1 MLQIKAISKSYKNVV
16 ALDNIFLNI
25 PSEGIF
31 ALLGLNGA
39 GKTTLISILCNIIK
53 PDKGE
58 ILYKETPFFEVLKK
72 DKSLCSLTPQEFAFY
87 PALSIYENI
96 KFFSQINDL
105 SQKKRENNIDF
116 ALNVTKLEK
125 YLPIKAYKLS
135 GGLKRRLN
143 LAISLLNDP
152 KILFLDEPTIGID
165 PHTREFILKAVKEIG
180 NSKKL
185 VFYTSHYMNEVDF
198 LADSIAIIDKGKVL
212 LSYKVKNKESV
223 LTLEI
228 NDGTDEK
235 KLERLNSF
243 MPFTKI
249 KNSLQSNVLSEQKAI
264 EFLNFA
270 HEIGVNFKKI
280 SFAPISAETLFLN
293 LTADEKAFL

>member
-1 MLQIKAISKSYKNVV
+1 MLQIKTLNKSYKNVL
-16 ALDNIFLNI
+16 ALNNISLDI

-39 GKTTLISILCNIIK
+39 GKTTLISILCGIIK
-53 PDKGE
+53 ADKGE
-58 ILYKETPFFEVLKK
+58 IFYKGSPFFEILKK

-87 PALSIYENI
+87 PTLSVYENI

-105 SQKKRENNIDF
+105 TPKKRKNNIDF
-116 ALNVTKLEK
+116 ALNTTKLEK
-125 YLPIKAYKLS
+125 YLQVKACSLS

-143 LAISLLNDP
+143 LAVSLLNDP

-198 LADSIAIIDKGKVL
+198 LSDSIAIIDKGEIL
-212 LSYKVKNKESV
+212 LSYKVKKENV

-228 NDGTDEK
+228 DTATDEK
-235 KLERLNSF
+235 KFKELNDF
-243 MPFTKI
+243 MPFTRM
-249 KNSLQSNVLSEQKAI
+249 KNYLQSAALSEQKAL

-270 HEIGVNFKKI
+270 QKKGISFKKI

-293 LTADEKAFL
+293 LTADKRTL

>member
-1 MLQIKAISKSYKNVV
+1 MLQIRSLSKSYKNVS
-16 ALDNIFLNI
+16 ALSNISLDI

-31 ALLGLNGA
+31 ALLGINGA

-53 PDKGE
+53 ADEGKIFYNE
-58 ILYKETPFFEVLKK
+58 MPFFEIFKK

-87 PALSIYENI
+87 PALSVYENI
-96 KFFSQINDL
+96 KFFSQVNDL
-105 SQKKRENNIDF
+105 SPKERKNNIDS
-116 ALNVTKLEK
+116 ALNTVKLEN
-125 YLPIKAYKLS
+125 YLQIKACKLS

-143 LAISLLNDP
+143 LAISLLNNP

-165 PHTREFILKAVKEIG
+165 PHTRGFILEAIKEIG

-198 LADSIAIIDKGKVL
+198 LADNIAIIDKGKVL
-212 LSYKVKNKESV
+212 LSYKVKKENV

-228 NDGTDEK
+228 NAKTDEK
-235 KLERLNSF
+235 KLEKLNNF
-243 MPFTKI
+243 MPLTKI
-249 KNSLQSNVLSEQKAI
+249 KNSLQSDALSEQKTL

-270 HEIGVNFKKI
+270 HNIGVSFEKI
-280 SFAPISAETLFLN
+280 SFAPISAETLFLS
-293 LTADEKAFL
+293 LTADEKVFL

>member
-1 MLQIKAISKSYKNVV
+1 MLQIKAISKSYKSVL
-16 ALDNIFLNI
+16 ALNNISLDI
-25 PSEGIF
+25 QSEGVF

-39 GKTTLISILCNIIK
+39 GKTTLISILCDIMK
-53 PDKGE
+53 ADKGE
-58 ILYKETPFFEVLKK
+58 IFYKGEPFFEVFKK

-87 PALSIYENI
+87 PTLSVYENI

-105 SQKKRENNIDF
+105 SPKKRADSIDF
-116 ALNVTKLEK
+116 ALNATKLEK
-125 YLPIKAYKLS
+125 YLQIKTSKLS

-165 PHTREFILKAVKEIG
+165 PHTRGFILEVIKEIG

-198 LADSIAIIDKGKVL
+198 LADSVAIINKGEVL
-212 LSYKVKNKESV
+212 LSYKVKKESV

-228 NDGTDEK
+228 DANTDEK
-235 KLERLNSF
+235 KLEALNSF
-243 MPFTKI
+243 MPLTKI
-249 KNSLQSNVLSEQKAI
+249 KNSLQSDTLSEQKAL

-270 HEIGVNFKKI
+270 HKIGVSFKKI

-293 LTADEKAFL
+293 LTTDERALL